1 MNPAGAD
8 RRRCAEHAG
17 HPSGGAAGAPRRCR
31 RRSFELLARRP
42 DLQALRGYVT
52 ASLSVDAA
60 KAAFYPHFDIK
71 AFWGYNALSVG
82 DLFKS
87 SFQQINLLPG
97 LYLPIF
103 DGGRL
108 NANLRRYAPPA
119 TS

>member
-1 MNPAGAD
+1 MRKAC
-8 RRRCAEHAG
+8 RRSIRWRCRR
-17 HPSGGAAGAPRRCR
+17 SRRRCR

-52 ASLSVDAA
+52 ASLSQVDAA

-87 SFQQINLLPG
+87 SSSRSTCCPG
-97 LYLPIF
+97 CIC
-103 DGGRL
+103 RSST
-108 NANLRRYAPPA
+108 AVV
-119 TS
+119 